1 MKRTVAFFTLLIW
14 ALGTVPYAM
23 AQQTLLATTS
33 MTSPKA
39 SISQTIGI
47 TEVEVGYSRP
57 SVRDRKVWGGLIPF
71 QTKGDEG
78 LPWRAGANENTTLS
92 LSTAAKING
101 TSVAAGTYGVHMY
114 VYEDGEVSVMLSSN
128 SASWGSYYY
137 DKEEVVAT
145 LKTERTPCDFEEYL
159 RFDFSDFGSG
169 TAVLSLAWAEE
180 RIPLKIQVDVKGT
193 TLTHLQSEMQSRH
206 MINAIGPL
214 EAATWCLQNDTNLVQ
229 ALQWAN
235 YSISFN
241 KMFENVKVKSQ
252 LLRALDKQEEAD
264 EALEE
269 AMPLAS
275 VSDLY
280 WYGLELAGKGEMEQA
295 MKVANHSLKGNK
307 TDWTANFGMARVYS
321 AQGDLKKALYYVKKA
336 EKYCEPER
344 SKTYLEGQRLK
355 LEKGEAI

>member
-1 MKRTVAFFTLLIW
+1 MKHLVAFSTLLIL
-14 ALGTVPYAM
+14 ALGTVPLAK

-47 TEVEVGYSRP
+47 TEVEVSYSRP
-57 SVRDRKVWGGLIPF
+57 SVKDRKVWGGLIPF

-78 LPWRAGANENTTLS
+78 LPWRVGANENTTLS
-92 LSTAAKING
+92 LSTKARING
-101 TSVAAGTYGVHMY
+101 TPVAPGTYGVHMY
-114 VYEDGEVSVMLSSN
+114 VYEDGKVSVMLSSN
-128 SASWGSYYY
+128 NASWGSYYF
-137 DKEEVVAT
+137 DADEVVAT
-145 LKTERTPCDFEEYL
+145 LDAERASCDFEEYL

-169 TAVLSLAWAEE
+169 RAVLSLSWAEE
-180 RIPLKIQVDVKGT
+180 RIPLKIQVDVKET
-193 TLTHLQSEMQSRH
+193 TLTHLQQEMQSRH

-214 EAATWCLQNDTNLVQ
+214 EAANWCLQNDTNLVQ
-229 ALQWAN
+229 ALQWVN

-241 KMFENVKVKSQ
+241 RMFENVKVKSQ
-252 LLRALDKQEEAD
+252 LLMALEKTEEAD
-264 EALEE
+264 AALEE

-280 WYGLELAGKGEMEQA
+280 WYSLELVNEGKKQEA
-295 MKVANHSLKGNK
+295 MKVASHSLKGHK
-307 TDWTANFGMARVYS
+307 ADWTANFGMARVYS

-344 SKTYLEGQRLK
+344 SKAYLEGQRIK
-355 LEKGEAI
+355 LENGEAI